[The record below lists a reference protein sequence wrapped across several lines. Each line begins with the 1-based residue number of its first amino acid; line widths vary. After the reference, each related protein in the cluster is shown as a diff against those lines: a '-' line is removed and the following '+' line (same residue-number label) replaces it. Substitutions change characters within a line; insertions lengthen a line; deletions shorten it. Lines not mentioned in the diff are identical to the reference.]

1 MESIRNFFAAAILLA
16 IPLGACAL
24 TECAA
29 DRVEQLLHENETQ
42 TVTPNQLRQNYGL

>member
-1 MESIRNFFAAAILLA
+1 MESLRALIASVLLLSVS
-16 IPLGACAL
+16 LGAIAL

-42 TVTPNQLRQNYGL
+42 TVTPNQLRHNYGL